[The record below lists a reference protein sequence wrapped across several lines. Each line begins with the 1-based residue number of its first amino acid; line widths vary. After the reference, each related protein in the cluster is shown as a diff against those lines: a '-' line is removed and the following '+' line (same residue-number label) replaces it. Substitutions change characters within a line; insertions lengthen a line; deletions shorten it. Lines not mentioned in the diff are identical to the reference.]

1 MVLAAAV
8 ATAQPAASATAQPAA
23 AAPIAPAQSGVT
35 AYPAAFFAA
44 YQPNTALDMVGH
56 LPGFNLDTGNAVRGF
71 GGAAGNVLVDGSRP
85 ASKDDALDEILKR
98 IPVSSVL
105 WIEIIRGGA
114 PGIDMQGK
122 TVLANVVRRHDG
134 KTKLTIAV
142 AGDRWYDGRFRPAL
156 RLEGAK
162 SIGRTNVEASVLLA
176 GFVDDGAG
184 NGSRV
189 QRDAAGATINSG
201 PEHSVGGGALY
212 RANLSIERPAA
223 GGKLKLHG
231 SLSRNPYHYL
241 QDDRLVP
248 AGDQRERDR
257 QIQDTAEIG
266 LNYDHPLGGK
276 SSVETVLLQQFGR
289 NDFSSDFAA
298 PGDVEHFFL
307 GKKTS
312 ESIARVTLKAS
323 PSKSLSLEAG
333 GEGDFNTLS
342 DHTAFAVNGAAIAI
356 PAANVRITETR
367 GEAFATATWRMRPTV
382 TLESGLRVEASKI
395 AAAGDVISGRTF
407 VFAKPRAVVT
417 WSPDDDDQVRVRVE
431 REVGQLNFDDFA
443 AGQATLANG
452 AVQAGNPNLTPEQA
466 WVFEA
471 AYERKFLGGADA
483 TITARHYLLTDV
495 IDRAPVYSASG
506 VFDAPGNIG
515 GGRKDE
521 IAFSLTLPTDKLGI
535 PRGQLTGQAT
545 WRWSSVTDPTTGLPR
560 AISGLKPVA
569 AEAHFTQGLPKWNLT
584 WGIDVFDQSR
594 QTYYRFNEID
604 TDQLKI
610 YVSPFAEYKPRGD
623 LAIRLEIANASGR
636 GFEHTRQIYLG
647 PRNVDALNYTDI
659 RYLRAGRGIHLRI
672 RKTFG

>member
-1 MVLAAAV
+1 MSFAMILAAAV
-8 ATAQPAASATAQPAA
+8 AAVQPAPAA
-23 AAPIAPAQSGVT
+23 VIAPAQSGVT
-35 AYPAAFFAA
+35 AYPASFFAA

-105 WIEIIRGGA
+105 RIELIRGGA
-114 PGIDMQGK
+114 PGVDMQGK

-134 KTKLTIAV
+134 KTKVTVAV
-142 AGDRWYDGRFRPAL
+142 AGDRWYDGRLKPAL
-156 RLEGAK
+156 RLEGSK

-184 NGSRV
+184 NGRRR
-189 QRDAAGATINSG
+189 QRDAAGTTINVG
-201 PEHSVGGGALY
+201 PEHSAGGGAVY
-212 RANLSIERPAA
+212 RANLSVEQTLA

-231 SLSRNPYHYL
+231 SLSQNPYRYL

-248 AGDQRERDR
+248 SGEQAERDR
-257 QIQDTAEIG
+257 QDQSTAEIG
-266 LNYDHPLGGK
+266 LNFDHPLGGK
-276 SSVETVLLQQFGR
+276 ASVETVLLQQWGR
-289 NDFSSDFAA
+289 TNFSSDFAA
-298 PGDVEHFFL
+298 PGDLEHFFL
-307 GKKTS
+307 GKRTS
-312 ESIARVTLKAS
+312 ESIARVTFKAS
-323 PSKSLSLEAG
+323 PAATLSLEAG
-333 GEGDFNTLS
+333 GEGDYNALT
-342 DHTAFAVNGAAIAI
+342 DRTRYAVNGAAVSV
-356 PAANVRITETR
+356 PAANVHIAEKR
-367 GEAFATATWRMRPTV
+367 GEGFATATWRMRRTV
-382 TLESGLRVEASKI
+382 TVEAGLRVEASKI
-395 AAAGDVISGRTF
+395 AATGDVISGRTF
-407 VFAKPRAVVT
+407 VFAKPRAVIT
-417 WSPDDDDQVRVRVE
+417 WSPDDSDQIRIRVE

-466 WVFEA
+466 WVFEG

-483 TITARHYLLTDV
+483 TVTVRHSLLTDV
-495 IDRAPVYSASG
+495 IDRAPVFSATG

-545 WRWSSVTDPTTGLPR
+545 WRWSSVIDPTTGLQR
-560 AISGLKPVA
+560 SISGLKPVE
-569 AEAHFTQGLPKWNLT
+569 AEAHFTQGLPKWKLT
-584 WGIDVFDQSR
+584 WGVDVFDQWR

-610 YVSPFAEYKPRGD
+610 YISPFAEYKPRDD

-647 PRNVDALNYTDI
+647 PRNTDGLNYTDI
-659 RYLRAGRGIHLRI
+659 RNLHTGRGIHLRI